1 MEKEL
6 EKNIE
11 VITKDIKSYIPDN
24 IVEIVASY
32 AFSLLMALLIFVIGK
47 WAVNKIVK
55 LLGKVLRKV
64 KGMDETLI
72 KFLENIVYYALM
84 IVVILTA
91 LGKLGVETTS
101 FLAILGAAGLAI
113 GLALKDSLGNFA
125 SGVMII
131 LFKPFKVGD
140 FVTAGGVTGSVSEV
154 GIFNSVFITG
164 DNQKI
169 IVPNSA
175 ITSSSI
181 TNVNAFD
188 TRRVDLVVGISY
200 DDDIK
205 KVKEILTNILNS
217 NEKVLIEKGIT
228 VAVSELADSSV
239 NFVVRAW
246 VNTPDYWDAKFGLTE
261 SIKTTFDKEGITIPY
276 PQQDVYHHNKD

>member
-1 MEKEL
+1 MEDKLQSFL
-6 EKNIE
+6 EKY
-11 VITKDIKSYIPDN
+11 KAYIPDD
-24 IVEIVASY
+24 IVGTIGSY
-32 AFSLLMALLIFVIGK
+32 AFSILMALLIFIIGK
-47 WAVNKIVK
+47 VIARK
-55 LLGKVLRKV
+55 LTNLLAKMLRKV
-64 KGMDETLI
+64 NGMDETLV
-72 KFLENIVYYALM
+72 KFLENIVYYILM

-91 LGKLGVETTS
+91 LSELGVQTTS

-140 FVTAGGVTGSVSEV
+140 YVQAAGTAGTVSEV
-154 GIFNSVFITG
+154 GIFSSVFTTP

-169 IVPNSA
+169 IIPNGA
-175 ITSSSI
+175 ITAGSI
-181 TNVNAFD
+181 TNVNAHA
-188 TRRVDLVVGISY
+188 TRRVDLVIGIGY

-205 KVKEILTNILNS
+205 KAKDVLLNILASEDRVIQNKA
-217 NEKVLIEKGIT
+217 NQ

-246 VNTPDYWDAKFGLTE
+246 VKTSDYWDVKFDLTE
-261 SIKTTFDKEGITIPY
+261 KVKTVFDKEGISIPY
-276 PQQDVYHHNKD
+276 PQQDVHHYNND

>member
-6 EKNIE
+6 EKNIDN
-11 VITKDIKSYIPDN
+11 ITKDITSYIPDN
-24 IVEIVASY
+24 IVEILGSY
-32 AFSLLMALLIFVIGK
+32 AFSLIMALLVFIIGK
-47 WAVNKIVK
+47 WAVNIIVT

-84 IVVILTA
+84 IVVLLTA

-131 LFKPFKVGD
+131 MFKPFKVGD
-140 FVTAGGVTGSVSEV
+140 VVTAAGVTGSVSEV
-154 GIFNSVFITG
+154 GIFNSVFTTP

-169 IVPNSA
+169 IIPNGA
-175 ITSSSI
+175 ITSGSI
-181 TNVNAFD
+181 ININAHD
-188 TRRVDLVVGISY
+188 TRRVDLIVGIGY
-200 DDDIK
+200 NDDIK
-205 KVKEILTNILNS
+205 KTKDVLNDIITS
-217 NEKVLIEKGIT
+217 NEKILLDKGIT

-246 VNTPDYWDAKFGLTE
+246 VKTPDYWDVKFGLTE
-261 SIKTTFDKEGITIPY
+261 TIKLRFDAEGISIPF
-276 PQQDVYHHNKD
+276 PQQDVHHYNNA

>member
-11 VITKDIKSYIPDN
+11 VLTKDIKSYLPDN
-24 IVEIVASY
+24 IVEILSSL

-47 WAVNKIVK
+47 WAVNKVVTV
-55 LLGKVLRKV
+55 LGKVLRKV
-64 KGMDETLI
+64 KGMEETLI
-72 KFLENIVYYALM
+72 RFLENIVYYALM
-84 IVVILTA
+84 IIVLLTA

-140 FVTAGGVTGSVSEV
+140 TVTAGGVTGTVKEV
-154 GIFNSVFITG
+154 GIFSSIFVTA

-169 IVPNSA
+169 IVPNGS
-175 ITSSSI
+175 ITTGSI
-181 TNVNAFD
+181 TNVNAYE
-188 TRRVDLVVGISY
+188 TRRIDLVIGIGY
-200 DDDIK
+200 KDDIK
-205 KVKEILTNILNS
+205 KAKEVLTTVATS
-217 NEKVLIEKGIT
+217 NEKVLVDKGIS
-228 VAVSELADSSV
+228 VVVSELAESSV
-239 NFVVRAW
+239 NFTINVW
-246 VNTPDYWDAKFGLTE
+246 VKTSDYSEIRFYLLE
-261 SIKTTFDKEGITIPY
+261 NIKLSFDNEGISIPY
-276 PQQDVYHHNKD
+276 PQQDVHHYNKI

>member
-6 EKNIE
+6 EKNVE
-11 VITKDIKSYIPDN
+11 LITKDIKSYIPDN
-24 IVEIVASY
+24 IVEIIASY
-32 AFSLLMALLIFVIGK
+32 AFSFLMALLIFLIGK
-47 WAVNKIVK
+47 WITNKIVVV
-55 LLGKVLRKV
+55 LGKVLRKV

-140 FVTAGGVTGSVSEV
+140 LVTAAGVTGNVSEV
-154 GIFNSVFITG
+154 GIFSSVFITA

-169 IVPNSA
+169 IVPNGA
-175 ITSSSI
+175 ITSGTI
-181 TNVNAFD
+181 TNVNALD

-228 VAVSELADSSV
+228 IAVSELADSSV

-246 VNTPDYWDAKFGLTE
+246 TNTSDYWDVKFGLTE

-276 PQQDVYHHNKD
+276 PQQDVYHHNND

>member
-1 MEKEL
+1 MEKDL
-6 EKNIE
+6 EKNID
-11 VITKDIKSYIPDN
+11 VITKDITSYIPHN
-24 IVEIVASY
+24 IVEIVSGY
-32 AFSLLMALLIFVIGK
+32 AFSLVMALLVFIIGR
-47 WAVNKIVK
+47 WAVHKIVS

-72 KFLENIVYYALM
+72 RFLENIVYYALM
-84 IVVILTA
+84 IVVLLTA

-140 FVTAGGVTGSVSEV
+140 LVTAAGVTGTITEV
-154 GIFNSVFITG
+154 GIFNSIFLTG

-169 IVPNSA
+169 IVPNGA
-175 ITSSSI
+175 ITKGSI
-181 TNVNAFD
+181 TNVNAND
-188 TRRVDLVVGISY
+188 TRRIDLVVGIGY
-200 DDDIK
+200 NDDIK
-205 KVKEILTNILNS
+205 KAKDVLNTIIKS
-217 NEKVLIEKGIT
+217 NEKVLLDKGTT
-228 VAVSELADSSV
+228 VAVSELADYSV

-246 VNTPDYWDAKFGLTE
+246 VNTPDYWDVKFALTE
-261 SIKTTFDKEGITIPY
+261 NIKITFDKEGISIPY
-276 PQQDVYHHNKD
+276 PQQDVHHYNKI

>member
-6 EKNIE
+6 EKNIDN
-11 VITKDIKSYIPDN
+11 ITKDITSYIPDN
-24 IVEIVASY
+24 IVEILGSY
-32 AFSLLMALLIFVIGK
+32 AFSLIMALLVFIIGK
-47 WAVNKIVK
+47 WAVNKIVA

-72 KFLENIVYYALM
+72 KFLENIVNYALM
-84 IVVILTA
+84 IVVLLTA

-131 LFKPFKVGD
+131 MFKPFKVGD
-140 FVTAGGVTGSVSEV
+140 VVTAAGVTGSVSEV
-154 GIFNSVFITG
+154 GIFNSVFTTP

-169 IVPNSA
+169 IIPNGA
-175 ITSSSI
+175 ITSGSI
-181 TNVNAFD
+181 ININAHD
-188 TRRVDLVVGISY
+188 TRRVDLIVGIGY
-200 DDDIK
+200 NDDIK
-205 KVKEILTNILNS
+205 KTKDVLNDIITS
-217 NEKVLIEKGIT
+217 NEKILLDKGIT

-246 VNTPDYWDAKFGLTE
+246 VKTPDYWDVKFGLTE
-261 SIKTTFDKEGITIPY
+261 TIKLRFDAEGISIPF
-276 PQQDVYHHNKD
+276 PQQDVHHYNNA

>member
-11 VITKDIKSYIPDN
+11 VITKDITSYIPHN
-24 IVEIVASY
+24 ILEIIGAY
-32 AFSLLMALLIFVIGK
+32 TFSLIMALLIFLIGK
-47 WAVNKIVK
+47 WITNRIVSV
-55 LLGKVLRKV
+55 LGRILRKV

-72 KFLENIVYYALM
+72 RFLENIVYYALI

-140 FVTAGGVTGSVSEV
+140 SVTAGGATGTVKEV
-154 GIFNSVFITG
+154 GIFSSIFTTP

-169 IVPNSA
+169 IVPNGA
-175 ITSSSI
+175 ITKGSI
-181 TNVNAFD
+181 TNINAYD
-188 TRRVDLVVGISY
+188 TRRIDLVIGVDY
-200 DDDIK
+200 KDDIRK
-205 KVKEILTNILNS
+205 AKEFLTTVINS
-217 NEKVLIEKGIT
+217 HEKVLKDKPIGI
-228 VAVSELADSSV
+228 VVSELAESSV
-239 NFVVRAW
+239 NFTINVW
-246 VNTPDYWDAKFGLTE
+246 VKTSDFSEVKFYLLE
-261 SIKTTFDKEGITIPY
+261 NIKLTFDKEGITIPT
-276 PQQDVYHHNKD
+276 PK